1 MATIQTEYGPV
12 VGFDDP
18 PPAAQSHSCTN
29 GQSTGNEVKV
39 SKWLGIPYAQAERWQ
54 RPHAPTPWVAPLR
67 CTKFGPRF
75 PQAVSIVDLIFS
87 RKEDFNQNKHS
98 PVESE
103 ELGFN
108 LNVFAPKE
116 SQVNGELPVLV
127 WIYGGSLEGGSADS
141 AVYDPTEW
149 IRRESHEGRNF
160 IVVTGNYRCGIFGFM
175 ACQDLVQ
182 EDPENLAGNYGLYD
196 CIAILQWVQDNI
208 RAFGGNPDNVTIFGE
223 SAGAF
228 LVGALLVTQKKLFK
242 QAILQSGG
250 PETLTHRSVDSR
262 PNHEYF
268 ESLLQYF
275 NIPDDLTSKQRID
288 LLKEIPTS
296 KIMEFLSAR
305 GTVINDYGLTIELSS
320 QQSIWTKPAI
330 EFIKE
335 RKWNPHLKSV
345 LMGHTKDEGSIFAF
359 FFQTTTK
366 EGYENVLRKRCP
378 FSPQTKID
386 KLYPP
391 PEDLETQPPLT
402 TDWKSCVGSRLIA
415 DQLCEGPLENLA
427 LAFDEVKHHQTGESC
442 KLYLYQLNETL
453 PSIDRGLNWGA
464 FHTIDLPLIFNIK
477 SLWDSD
483 SDQAQTSAVLGRMWA
498 DFARTGLPDPIWPEY
513 SPSTSPLKVFIE
525 SGGNVF
531 VEDIRTARTEL
542 QKRRIQFWIGQLPYI
557 VKMKGDLLELGNQ
570 F

>member
-1 MATIQTEYGPV
+1 MATIQTEHGPV

-18 PPAAQSHSCTN
+18 PPVVQSHSCTN
-29 GQSTGNEVKV
+29 GQSTGNEAQV

-54 RPHAPTPWVAPLR
+54 RPHHPTPWVSPLR

-75 PQAVSIVDLIFS
+75 PQGVSITDLIFS
-87 RKEDFNQNKHS
+87 RKEDFNQNQHS

-108 LNVFAPKE
+108 LNVFAPKG

-196 CIAILQWVQDNI
+196 CIAMLQWVQDNI

-228 LVGALLVTQKKLFK
+228 LVGALLVTQKKMFK

-250 PETLTHRSVDSR
+250 PETLTHRSVDSS

-288 LLKEIPTS
+288 LLKEIPAS
-296 KIMEFLSAR
+296 KIMEFISAR
-305 GTVINDYGLTIELSS
+305 GTVVNDYGLTIEQSS
-320 QQSIWTKPAI
+320 QQAIWTKPAI

-402 TDWKSCVGSRLIA
+402 TDWKNCVGSRLIA

-453 PSIDRGLNWGA
+453 PSIDRGLDWGA
-464 FHTIDLPLIFNIK
+464 FHTIDLPLIFNIQ
-477 SLWDSD
+477 SLWDSN
-483 SDQAQTSAVLGRMWA
+483 SGQAKTSAVLGRMWA
-498 DFARTGLPDPIWPEY
+498 DFARTGHPDPIWPAY
-513 SPSTSPLKVFIE
+513 SPSRSPLKLFIE

-531 VEDIRTARTEL
+531 VEDMRTARTEL
-542 QKRRIQFWIGQLPYI
+542 QKRRIQFWIGQLPCI
-557 VKMKGDLLELGNQ
+557 VKMKEALL
-570 F
+570 